1 MCLYRDHVCKRDSK
15 EGAAKLMVCLADR
28 ECDVHT
34 AHTPGGTCGRMRAV
48 AGLQRGQRAWVW
60 SGAEV
65 GIRPAAR
72 EWANWVG
79 GDEGKAGCV
88 TVVRHGQW
96 QDCGRAGTSSLWP
109 HRHVGLLIFH
119 QLPGLHP
126 HQQQQLQQQQLLC
139 PGTLIPVTRALIVLQ
154 HPSPAPPAPLQWLV
168 VVHILPAAATA
179 AALALIFAS
188 GGSGL
193 KGCLRRALS
202 FNAAVALKEEVGGS
216 GPDNNNNADDTKEDC
231 AVDYDDDDTSIKAS
245 IVNPP
250 GTAAANTK
258 MKPKTPALIASVTRK
273 LGASPM
279 SALAPMPAS
288 ASRSSASTSSST
300 LLSLP
305 VPKKKSRTASLL
317 NSWLNA
323 SADNISLWSSVSS
336 ASMMIRKLGSVGHL
350 TWHNS
355 LVGIMSLFMDKKP
368 KEGDEDGEGSGGR
381 KDEDKHW
388 AADRAVADGQH
399 VSILCV
405 PTHAFR
411 GNVQVHAPPH
421 NDAVPQPKP
430 VLVFQPLC
438 LNPSYIQLPITTVTS
453 SVTPSPPALS
463 DDRSNA
469 CAPSSLTFGS
479 RSSSASTKDVEE
491 RHQVDAT
498 ARCKEVN
505 GDMDVAGNVDI
516 AGNVLEES
524 GVDRVG
530 LGNMMAVCWILN
542 KVVEILVAMK
552 SVVLYGTMEYLPTT
566 VALRSPEPLQ
576 STIWPPRLVGNGSTV
591 SPFIAGRQPVP
602 QFLDVLVYRWH
613 TDKLNNMDKVTSG
626 KHATQRQEDGM
637 PHAARIC
644 AQCEKR
650 ESNATSSEHVTQHKE
665 IERNATSSKH
675 ATQREEMEGCHKQQQ
690 GRSRVARMCHS
701 QENVQG
707 LVLQILEEY
716 RSPRN
721 PTVLE
726 AFTDLEYWP
735 PDVAFRQGNGR

>member
-1 MCLYRDHVCKRDSK
+1 MPPPRPDNAQPPYTAFHLHCWPSSEQSTLSESSGLPPDWCLQPPYGRTDTLGSLSSINSQGCT
-15 EGAAKLMVCLADR
+15 
-28 ECDVHT
+28 HT
-34 AHTPGGTCGRMRAV
+34 NSNNCNSNSCSA
-48 AGLQRGQRAWVW
+48 
-60 SGAEV
+60 
-65 GIRPAAR
+65 PAR
-72 EWANWVG
+72 SSLSPVPSSSCNILPPHLLHHCNG
-79 GDEGKAGCV
+79 SLLS
-88 TVVRHGQW
+88 
-96 QDCGRAGTSSLWP
+96 TSS
-109 HRHVGLLIFH
+109 
-119 QLPGLHP
+119 QQ
-126 HQQQQLQQQQLLC
+126 QQQQL
-139 PGTLIPVTRALIVLQ
+139 
-154 HPSPAPPAPLQWLV
+154 PSPSSLHQVP
-168 VVHILPAAATA
+168 
-179 AALALIFAS
+179 ALATPPQCPARLSPLSQSTFTVPIAS
-188 GGSGL
+188 TAHAERYMSRGSSL

-231 AVDYDDDDTSIKAS
+231 AVDDDDDDMSIKAS

-273 LGASPM
+273 LGALPM

-288 ASRSSASTSSST
+288 ASRSSASMSSSM

-317 NSWLNA
+317 ISWLNT
-323 SADNISLWSSVSS
+323 STDNISLWSSVSS
-336 ASMMIRKLGSVGHL
+336 ASMMIRKLGSMGHL

-399 VSILCV
+399 VSTLCV
-405 PTHAFR
+405 PTHTFR
-411 GNVQVHAPPH
+411 GNVQAHAPPH

-438 LNPSYIQLPITTVTS
+438 LRPSYIRLPITTVTS
-453 SVTPSPPALS
+453 GVTPSPPALS

-479 RSSSASTKDVEE
+479 RSSSGSTKDVEE

-542 KVVEILVAMK
+542 KVVEILVAMN
-552 SVVLYGTMEYLPTT
+552 
-566 VALRSPEPLQ
+566 
-576 STIWPPRLVGNGSTV
+576 WPPRLVGNGSTV
-591 SPFIAGRQPVP
+591 SPFIAGRQLVP
-602 QFLDVLVYRWH
+602 QLLDVLVYRWH

-626 KHATQRQEDGM
+626 KHATQWQEDGM

-650 ESNATSSEHVTQHKE
+650 ESNATSSERVTQHKE

-690 GRSRVARMCHS
+690 GRSWVARMCHS

-707 LVLQILEEY
+707 LVLQN
-716 RSPRN
+716 S
-721 PTVLE
+721 
-726 AFTDLEYWP
+726 
-735 PDVAFRQGNGR
+735 